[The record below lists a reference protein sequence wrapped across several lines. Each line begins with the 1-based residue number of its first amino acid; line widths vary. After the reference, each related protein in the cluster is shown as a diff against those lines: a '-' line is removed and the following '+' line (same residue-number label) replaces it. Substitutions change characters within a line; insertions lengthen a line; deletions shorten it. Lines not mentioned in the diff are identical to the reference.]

1 MATNDDG
8 LDAFGGV
15 SNRLQPRV
23 FEDLR
28 GWIDALRAENEI
40 QDIEVEVDWDC
51 ELGTVARK
59 AFGTGEGPAILFKN
73 ISGYNA
79 SDARCSQLFTGGMSN
94 YSRIAMTLGLP
105 KDAPVTDMAMWLDRR
120 AARGRRNAGN
130 RCGGRLGL
138 RTWHNCPQ
146 GIRHR

>member
-1 MATNDDG
+1 MATNESE

-28 GWIDALRAENEI
+28 GWIDELRAEGEMQEI
-40 QDIEVEVDWDC
+40 DVEVDWDC

-79 SDARCSQLFTGGMSN
+79 SDSRCSQLFTEYTGVPRALSSLDYTWLEPTREGWESGDRAFTC
-94 YSRIAMTLGLP
+94 YIVASQRDDP
-105 KDAPVTDMAMWLDRR
+105 KLVGS
-120 AARGRRNAGN
+120 AAG
-130 RCGGRLGL
+130 
-138 RTWHNCPQ
+138 TEE
-146 GIRHR
+146 